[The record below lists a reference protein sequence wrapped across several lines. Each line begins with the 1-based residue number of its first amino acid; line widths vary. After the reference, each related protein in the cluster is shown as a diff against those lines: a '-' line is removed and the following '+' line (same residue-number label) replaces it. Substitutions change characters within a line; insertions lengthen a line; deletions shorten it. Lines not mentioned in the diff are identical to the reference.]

1 MLHSTQTMPDSL
13 CFPLS
18 ASWASLPALYHP
30 STERADPSPKR
41 KLQVLSTYAR
51 TDSLSP
57 TGTLTEGRF
66 VLCFR
71 EASAQRTSCN
81 KTAKGE
87 S

>member
-1 MLHSTQTMPDSL
+1 MFHRTQSTPNSL

-18 ASWASLPALYHP
+18 ASWASLPALNHP
-30 STERADPSPKR
+30 STERADPAPKR
-41 KLQVLSTYAR
+41 KLQVLSTCAR
-51 TDSLSP
+51 TDSSSP
-57 TGTLTEGRF
+57 AGTLTEGRF

-87 S
+87 R